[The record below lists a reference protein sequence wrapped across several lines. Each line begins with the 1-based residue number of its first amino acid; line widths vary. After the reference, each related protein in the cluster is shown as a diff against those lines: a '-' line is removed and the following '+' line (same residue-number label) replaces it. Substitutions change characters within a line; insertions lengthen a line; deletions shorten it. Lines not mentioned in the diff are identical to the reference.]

1 MYELLRTLPKIEP
14 RIEYRSLLPDVPE
27 KRFSDIR
34 KNAKGELRKAL
45 DKHPTEMRMEAL
57 SPDGIKLATTR
68 KYERDFDDIELWD
81 IDTGELTAT
90 LSGHFHG
97 INTVEFS
104 PDGKILASGGG
115 DNGWLRMWDVLSG
128 QEIQTDGKAYDG
140 EYLSAITFSPDGKTI
155 ACGGYTGNVYIT
167 EVATGKCLDS
177 VCFDPSYYKAS
188 IGVNSLAYSP
198 DGTLLAIGG
207 KTAVG
212 VWSVSPDGYRQQFF
226 EGGHSC
232 EVTSLA
238 FTYDSRIVVSRDN
251 DGRIGVR
258 NAMTGKLLGET
269 FLENRHAIKS
279 IAFSPD
285 GLTLASGGEDRNIY
299 LWEVETGDMNA
310 VLEPIRLHDYWFC
323 SVAFSSNGKVI
334 AVGLEAPGIKYP
346 HDEIPNPVGQIEF
359 TDFGQNGE
367 YVISRED
374 IDSLQYIGQHSFF
387 GVNAF
392 DSIDYDMVKMI
403 GKTAHKYHYVE
414 SITFSP
420 DGKTL
425 AIAGPTFRLD
435 ADDGTEEDEVV
446 EEGEIG
452 LFDFSSKKLIKI
464 LDSATSGLTAFSPDG
479 LTLASWSDD
488 KTIKLWDAETGELK
502 ATLEGH
508 TANVSSVA
516 FSPDGL
522 TLASGS
528 SDRTVKLWDVA
539 SGELEATLEGHKRS
553 VNSVAFSPDGLTLAS
568 GSDDC
573 TIKLWRRVQA

>member
-1 MYELLRTLPKIEP
+1 
-14 RIEYRSLLPDVPE
+14 
-27 KRFSDIR
+27 
-34 KNAKGELRKAL
+34 
-45 DKHPTEMRMEAL
+45 
-57 SPDGIKLATTR
+57 
-68 KYERDFDDIELWD
+68 
-81 IDTGELTAT
+81 
-90 LSGHFHG
+90 
-97 INTVEFS
+97 
-104 PDGKILASGGG
+104 
-115 DNGWLRMWDVLSG
+115 MWDVLSG

-198 DGTLLAIGG
+198 DGTMLAIGG

-251 DGRIGVR
+251 DGTIGVR

-285 GLTLASGGEDRNIY
+285 GLTLASGGGDRNIY
-299 LWEVETGDMNA
+299 LWEVETGDVNA
-310 VLEPIRLHDYWFC
+310 VFETDMWPDFCFRSVVFSPDGMMIAAGGEAPAILLWNVATGEMLAGDYELVGWGDSRQYREYAESNRCNFIRSLQFSPCGNRLLNGGDSFYDLQTARIYDLKTPRPRAGRHCFGIVFNHEYFQPPVE
-323 SVAFSSNGKVI
+323 SVAFS
-334 AVGLEAPGIKYP
+334 
-346 HDEIPNPVGQIEF
+346 
-359 TDFGQNGE
+359 
-367 YVISRED
+367 
-374 IDSLQYIGQHSFF
+374 
-387 GVNAF
+387 
-392 DSIDYDMVKMI
+392 
-403 GKTAHKYHYVE
+403 
-414 SITFSP
+414 P
-420 DGKTL
+420 DGNTFV
-425 AIAGPTFRLD
+425 IAGPTFRLD
-435 ADDGTEEDEVV
+435 ADDETEEDEVV

-452 LFDFSSKKLIKI
+452 HFDFSTKELIKV
-464 LDSATSGLTAFSPDG
+464 LDLSVSGPVAFSPDG
-479 LTLASWSDD
+479 LTLASGSSDE
-488 KTIKLWDAETGELK
+488 IKLWDVATGELK

-508 TANVSSVA
+508 TDRVWSVAFSPDGLTLASGSGDETIKLWDVASGDLKTTFEGHVRRVSSVA

-528 SDRTVKLWDVA
+528 D
-539 SGELEATLEGHKRS
+539 
-553 VNSVAFSPDGLTLAS
+553 DG
-568 GSDDC
+568 
-573 TIKLWRRVQA
+573 TIKLWRRLQV